1 MTPSHYLRPLLTP
14 ASIALVGASSKP
26 GSMGRILMENLLGG
40 DFHGALFAVNPNH
53 RRVLA
58 QRSYPSLGAI
68 GMPVELALIAV
79 PSASVGAVLDE
90 CERSGTKSAIV
101 FSAPPAD
108 PEDARRWHRALLAT
122 ARARGI
128 RVLGPHSFGVI
139 RTDIGLNASVGTT
152 GARQGRLALVAQSGA
167 VCTAMLDFAASAGI
181 GFSTVVALGGAI
193 DVGFGELLDALLHD
207 GETDGILLYGESV
220 GDARQFL
227 SALRAAARTKP
238 VVVLRAGRSM
248 ERGAPDGPSPDAVF
262 DAAMKRAGT
271 VRVKTYAQL
280 FAAARI
286 LAMNRISRGDRLAIV
301 TNGHG
306 PGTLA
311 ADSAADRGIVLAEF
325 SPATISALRG
335 VMPPNTACR
344 NPLNVRGDA
353 TPKRIAAAVDAVLSD
368 PKVDAVLA
376 LHVER
381 PATGAIDAARA
392 VAAVARRA
400 TKPVL
405 GGWLGSIDRREVDA
419 ALEAGG
425 IANFFTPENAVE
437 AFSFLSA
444 YRHNQEWLLEVA
456 PPQPEPRAPDLRVV
470 ERIRADATAAN
481 RLVLTGMETQN
492 VLATFG
498 LPVAPALSA
507 DTLNEAL
514 AAGRRLGYP
523 VSLRSDSAELAA
535 AIAVP
540 VIYERLRDG
549 RMLTRAWARLLGGA
563 AQARRRAPVIVRKSR
578 PFDASDEVAIGV
590 HVDAVFGPV
599 ITLGAGRAAGAHRG
613 AQVVLL
619 PPLNERLARDFVRAN
634 RAAAPLQDA
643 GDGAAATEILTR
655 LLVQVSA
662 LVCALPWLR
671 SLVLDP
677 VRVGE
682 GRAEIAAAR
691 IVIDPGLKP
700 LDRPYGHMAIHPYP
714 IEYVA
719 DVMLHGGMRLHVRP
733 IRPEDAELER
743 AFVSGL
749 SEQSRYFR
757 FFYQLHE
764 LTPAMVARF
773 TQVDYDREMAL
784 VAVDETGGTPAIIG
798 VARYIMS
805 SVPDTAEF
813 AVVTA
818 DAWQGR
824 GVGRMLMTRL
834 VDCAK
839 GRGLKRLEGA
849 VLRGNA
855 NMLKFVAALGF
866 VVHDDPDDGE
876 QMIVTLEL

>member
-1 MTPSHYLRPLLTP
+1 MTPSHYLRPLLMP
-14 ASIALVGASSKP
+14 ASVALVGASGRP

-79 PSASVGAVLDE
+79 PAAKVVEVIDGSARA
-90 CERSGTKSAIV
+90 GTKAAVV

-108 PEDARRWHRALLAT
+108 PDEARNWYRKLLAT
-122 ARARGI
+122 AAARGV

-139 RTDIGLNASVGTT
+139 RTDIGLNATLGTT
-152 GARQGRLALVAQSGA
+152 AARRGRLALLAQSGA
-167 VCTAMLDFAASAGI
+167 VSTAMLDFAASSGI
-181 GFSTVVALGGAI
+181 GFSTVATLGAAI
-193 DVGFGELLDALLHD
+193 DTGFGELLDALVHD
-207 GETDGILLYGESV
+207 AETDGILLYGESV
-220 GDARQFL
+220 GDARRFL
-227 SALRAAARTKP
+227 SALRAAARAKP
-238 VVVLRAGRSM
+238 VVVLKAGRSM
-248 ERGAPDGPSPDAVF
+248 ERGEIDGPTPDAVF
-262 DAAMKRAGT
+262 DAAMRRAGT
-271 VRVKTYAQL
+271 VRVKTYTQL

-311 ADSAADRGIVLAEF
+311 ADIAADRGIVLAEF
-325 SPATISALRG
+325 SPATRSALAG
-335 VMPPNTACR
+335 ILPPNTTCR
-344 NPLNVRGDA
+344 NPLNLRGDA
-353 TPKRIAAAVDAVLSD
+353 TPRRIASAVEAALSD
-368 PKVDAVLA
+368 QGVDAVLA

-381 PATGAIDAARA
+381 PASGATDAARA

-400 TKPVL
+400 AKPVL

-425 IANFFTPENAVE
+425 VANFFTPENGVE

-444 YRHNQEWLLEVA
+444 YRHNQEWLLEVP
-456 PPQPEPRAPDLRVV
+456 PPQPEPRAPDLRSV
-470 ERIRADATAAN
+470 ERIRVDAAATD
-481 RLVLTGMETQN
+481 RRTLTEIETQT

-507 DTLNEAL
+507 DTLSEAL

-523 VSLRSDSAELAA
+523 VSIRTDAPAAGAETPAPIL
-535 AIAVP
+535 
-540 VIYERLRDG
+540 YDWLRDG
-549 RMLTRAWARLLGGA
+549 RMLTRAWAQVLGGA
-563 AQARRRAPVIVRKSR
+563 AQARRRAPVVVRRSR
-578 PFDASDEVAIGV
+578 PFDASTVAAVGV

-599 ITLGAGRAAGAHRG
+599 ITLGAGRAARAHPG
-613 AQVVLL
+613 AQVVML
-619 PPLNERLARDFVRAN
+619 PPLNDRLAGDLVRAS
-634 RAAAPLQDA
+634 RMAVPERDA
-643 GDGAAATEILTR
+643 GEERGATEALTR
-655 LLVQVSA
+655 ILVQVSA
-662 LVCALPWLR
+662 LACAVPWLS
-671 SLVLDP
+671 SLALDP
-677 VRVGE
+677 VRIGG
-682 GRAEIAAAR
+682 GRVEIGGAR
-691 IVIDPGLKP
+691 IEIDPRP
-700 LDRPYGHMAIHPYP
+700 RPPDRPYGHMAIHPYP
-714 IEYVA
+714 IEKVA
-719 DVMLHGGMRLHVRP
+719 DVVLPDGGRLHVRP

-749 SEQSRYFR
+749 SEQTRYFR

-784 VAVDETGGTPAIIG
+784 VAVDESVASPAIVG
-798 VARYIMS
+798 VGRYIES
-805 SVPDTAEF
+805 DPDGAEF
-813 AVVTA
+813 ALVVA
-818 DAWQGR
+818 DAWQRR
-824 GVGRMLMTRL
+824 GVGRMLMVRL

-855 NMLKFVAALGF
+855 NMLKFVAAFGF
-866 VVHDDPDDGE
+866 AIRDDPDDGD
-876 QMIVTLEL
+876 QVVVTLDL